1 MKLIKMSKHL
11 EDAEVWFKTANSAI
25 DENPRVA
32 CAQFSHALIKAL
44 DALFDKKLGKTPG
57 RHDKATD
64 FFKELLQ
71 ENLIKGEESK
81 YRNSIQEIL
90 QKKSSA
96 EYHGDYFSKSD
107 ARDWKKKVSRIMK
120 MVKKYV

>member
-1 MKLIKMSKHL
+1 MNKHL
-11 EDAEVWFKTANSAI
+11 EDAGVWFKTASSI
-25 DENPRVA
+25 IEENPRVA

-44 DALFDKKLGKTPG
+44 DALFDEKLGKTPG

-71 ENLIKGEESK
+71 ENLIRGEESK
-81 YRNSIQEIL
+81 YRSSIQEIL

-107 ARDWKKKVSRIMK
+107 AKDWKRRVRRIIK
-120 MVKKYV
+120 MVKRYV